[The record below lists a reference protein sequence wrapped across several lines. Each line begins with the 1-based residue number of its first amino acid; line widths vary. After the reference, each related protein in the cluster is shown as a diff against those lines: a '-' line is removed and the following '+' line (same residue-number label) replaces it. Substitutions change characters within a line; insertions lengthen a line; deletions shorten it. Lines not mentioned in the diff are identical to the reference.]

1 MALAIGYVNI
11 SAQKHKYA
19 NMRTTLEIPDE
30 LYRSLKARAAL
41 SGVPVREI
49 VTQLIDL
56 GLRSVPSVARTRHR
70 RHAPPPVAIPPRG
83 VSIAALSHE
92 DKVRAEE
99 IEDEAKHARPA

>member
-1 MALAIGYVNI
+1 
-11 SAQKHKYA
+11 
-19 NMRTTLEIPDE
+19 MRTTLDFPDD

-56 GLRSVPSVARTRHR
+56 GLRSVPPVATTLDR
-70 RHAPPPVAIPPRG
+70 RHTRPPVAIPPRG
-83 VSIAALSHE
+83 VPIAALSHG
-92 DKVRAEE
+92 DNVRTEE

>member
-1 MALAIGYVNI
+1 
-11 SAQKHKYA
+11 
-19 NMRTTLEIPDE
+19 MRTTLDIPDD

-56 GLRSVPSVARTRHR
+56 GLRSVPSVASARDR
-70 RHAPPPVAIPPRG
+70 RRVPPPVAIPPRG
-83 VSIAALSHE
+83 VPIAALSHD
-92 DKVRAEE
+92 DKVRTEE